1 MKTKV
6 KRKLV
11 ASYVDFKGSAA
22 AAIVVTPYSPGETR
36 EQAAVEW
43 QKMDAQCAAAKAG
56 GAGLV
61 ARAAA
66 CMPPPLTRAD
76 TWIMLGLLG
85 LGSITIGFAL
95 AAKREN

>member
-6 KRKLV
+6 QRKLV
-11 ASYVDFKGSAA
+11 ASSIAFLVYAA
-22 AAIVVTPYSPGETR
+22 AAMVVTPASPGQTR
-36 EQAAVEW
+36 AQAAVEW
-43 QKMDAQCAAAKAG
+43 QEMDAKCAAAKAG

-85 LGSITIGFAL
+85 LGSITIGFAV